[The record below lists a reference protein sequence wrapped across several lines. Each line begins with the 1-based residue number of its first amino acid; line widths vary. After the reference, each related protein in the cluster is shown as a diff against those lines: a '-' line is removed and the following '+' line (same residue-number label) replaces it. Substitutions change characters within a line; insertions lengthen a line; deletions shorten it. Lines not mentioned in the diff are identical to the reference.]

1 MFLKHVTLFIPLK
14 TILKKKIIHHIINHR
29 GIKVTKAMPQHWSR
43 KCMLQK
49 KKTLTLIPLNKN
61 AFKKGTKQMKARTHL
76 ETNIRVSKGK

>member
-1 MFLKHVTLFIPLK
+1 
-14 TILKKKIIHHIINHR
+14 
-29 GIKVTKAMPQHWSR
+29 
-43 KCMLQK
+43 MLQ